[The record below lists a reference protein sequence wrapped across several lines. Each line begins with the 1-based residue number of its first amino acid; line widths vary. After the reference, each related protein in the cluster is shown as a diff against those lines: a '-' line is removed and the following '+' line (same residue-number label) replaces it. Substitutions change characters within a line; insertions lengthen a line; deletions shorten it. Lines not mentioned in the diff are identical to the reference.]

1 MTTYDAAAVD
11 RDPTPVGPRDQGA
24 ALILT
29 LFATT
34 LAMIIGTTILTST
47 VSNLRSAR
55 LSLDATTALDAAEA
69 GVAQAAAHLRTFGV
83 AGIACAPTCASG
95 YGSEASPTAVTL
107 PGGARYRVWVEPLAP
122 LPTNNPGRYLV
133 HSTGYAG
140 DGVREIETEV
150 SLGTQP
156 IGLPLAIFAR
166 SVTGGGNAAVTR
178 ESIISTGC
186 VWARDKIFTT
196 GIDLAYKIPAAVH
209 SSQYV
214 SESQG
219 SSADCGPS
227 NKAIHRTSTCG
238 AGPSGQRPSYRWD
251 HSIQGG
257 AFAAGSPCA
266 TEIGASRFYA
276 SQDLDGDGTVD
287 VVGSRIR
294 DEASLRTLFGI
305 PERPFTDAQ
314 LDVLREVAV
323 SQGTYFTTAG
333 YDPMAIPAPVPTSGR
348 PTRPHTLLFF
358 DLKGAELGKTV
369 DLKAIRGWGR
379 PASGCPDQ
387 SLVIVIV
394 GGNAKLNG
402 EQAMVAN
409 LVLTSP
415 APYGYVF
422 KANGT
427 ADLIGTIYAD
437 TVDLTGTVDVSL
449 DECFLQ
455 NLAPSLV
462 DTTLEVTDYRE
473 VDRTD

>member
-1 MTTYDAAAVD
+1 MTTNDAAAPGCE
-11 RDPTPVGPRDQGA
+11 PTGPGPRDHGA

-55 LSLDATTALDAAEA
+55 LSLDATSALDAAEA

-83 AGIACAPTCASG
+83 ASLTCAPTCASG
-95 YGSEASPTAVTL
+95 YGSSASPTTVTL

-122 LPTNNPGRYLV
+122 LPANNPGRYLV

-140 DGVREIETEV
+140 DGVREIEAEV

-166 SVTGGGNAAVTR
+166 SVTGGGDAAVTR

-186 VWARDKIFTT
+186 VWARDKINTT
-196 GIDLAYKIPAAVH
+196 GIDVAYKIPAAVH

-219 SSADCGPS
+219 NSADCGAS
-227 NKAIHRTSTCG
+227 NKAIHNSNTCG
-238 AGPSGQRPSYRWD
+238 EEATNQHPDYRWD
-251 HSIQGG
+251 HSVQGG
-257 AFAAGSPCA
+257 AFDPSSSCA
-266 TEIGASRFYA
+266 TVIGDNKFYR

-294 DEASLRTLFGI
+294 DETSLRKLFGI
-305 PERPFTDAQ
+305 PERPFTDTQ
-314 LDVLREVAV
+314 LDTLRELAK
-323 SQGTYFTTAG
+323 SQNTYFESTTENW
-333 YDPMAIPAPVPTSGR
+333 PALVPTPSD
-348 PTRPHTLLFF
+348 RPHTVLFF
-358 DLKGAELGKTV
+358 DLDVNDEPNLRV
-369 DLKAIRGWGR
+369 DLNDIAGWGR
-379 PASGCPDQ
+379 PEDPAICPTR
-387 SLVIVIV
+387 SLLIVIV
-394 GGNAKLNG
+394 GGDAKLNSNRHLS
-402 EQAMVAN
+402 AN
-409 LVLTSP
+409 LVLTSA
-415 APYGYVF
+415 APYGHVS

-427 ADLIGTIYAD
+427 SNFIGTVYAD
-437 TVDLTGTVDVSL
+437 SVDLTGGTRFSL